1 MRLRLPGV
9 LLLLVALGAVPGWA
23 QAPTPEGYRVSR
35 GEGMDGVPAK
45 LLGPD
50 GKVVAS
56 FDTLYADHYHP
67 FEVRPGRVFW
77 VSRPAQLSEGWT
89 DELRVTELSG
99 GKTRTL
105 FRKPGLDFRTDAQG
119 RTAAVVGCGEEGA
132 CTLFLVDVASGGE
145 RTAHASPKDALAPL
159 GLSRDGGRV
168 WFGQADGPA
177 GQWEQLGLHENGKT
191 RFFPVRQ
198 ADTPVIDFDT
208 GRVAVTRKK
217 GGPVLVVED
226 LLGGQRKEV
235 ARKKRG
241 AFNPVW
247 NADGSLT
254 YVDAQGKKAQYVPA
268 AGKGAP

>member
-9 LLLLVALGAVPGWA
+9 LLLLAAMWAVPGWA
-23 QAPTPEGYRVSR
+23 QAPAPEGYRVSR

-45 LLGPD
+45 LMGPD

-77 VSRPAQLSEGWT
+77 VSRPPQLSEGWA

-119 RTAAVVGCGEEGA
+119 RTAAVVGCNEEGA
-132 CTLFLVDVASGGE
+132 CTLFLVDVASGAE
-145 RTAHASPKDALAPL
+145 RTAYASPKDALYPL
-159 GLSRDGGRV
+159 GLSRDGNRV
-168 WFGQADGPA
+168 WFGRADGPA
-177 GQWEQLGLHENGKT
+177 GPWKQLGLYENGKT
-191 RFFPVRQ
+191 RFFPVQ
-198 ADTPVIDFDT
+198 QSDDTVIDFDT
-208 GRVAVTRKK
+208 GRVAFTRKK

-226 LLGGQRKEV
+226 VLTGQRAEV

-241 AFNPVW
+241 AFKPVW
-247 NADGSLT
+247 NADSSLT
-254 YVDAQGKKAQYVPA
+254 YVDAQGKKAQYVPK
-268 AGKGAP
+268 AGKGTP